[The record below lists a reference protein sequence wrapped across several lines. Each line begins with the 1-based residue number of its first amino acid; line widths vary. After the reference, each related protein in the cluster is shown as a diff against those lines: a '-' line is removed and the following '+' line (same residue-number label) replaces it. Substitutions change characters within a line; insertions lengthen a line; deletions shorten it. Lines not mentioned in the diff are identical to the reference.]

1 MTPDLPWLLDPARPG
16 DITSLLRKHG
26 WIAAD
31 DAVRTVGPA
40 GDGNMN
46 CTLRVVTGAERLILK
61 QGRPWV
67 ERYPEIPAPAD
78 RTLVE
83 AAFYACVSS
92 HEGVA
97 ARMPRLVGI
106 DHDARVL
113 VLDDCVG
120 MTDLTGVYE
129 GAPWRAAI
137 EEQLLEYLAAL
148 HRVPMADPADAP
160 WANAAMRTLNHEYI
174 FRLPLAS
181 NRDLHARLDSITPGL
196 GALAAGLSTDA
207 AFVAAVELLGECYL
221 HGPPR
226 ALLHGDFF
234 PGSWL
239 SDGASARVIDPE
251 FCFAGE
257 PAFDYGVMA
266 AHLILAG
273 NRAAA
278 GRAGAAATAAGYD
291 GGLAAGFAGVEVMRR
306 LIGVAQLPRL
316 ARGLADKAALL
327 HAARR
332 LVLGLEPLA
341 PS

>member
-1 MTPDLPWLLDPARPG
+1 VSLDAPWLLDPARPG
-16 DITSLLRKHG
+16 DITRFLRAHA
-26 WIAAD
+26 WIAAG
-31 DAVRTVGPA
+31 DAVRSAGPA

-46 CTLRVVTGAERLILK
+46 CTLRVVTGAGRLILK

-83 AAFYACVSS
+83 AAFYACVSA

-97 ARMPRLVGI
+97 GRMPRLVGI
-106 DHDARVL
+106 DHDQRVL

-129 GAPWRAAI
+129 AAPWPAAI
-137 EEQLLEYLAAL
+137 EAQLLEYLAAL
-148 HRVPMADPADAP
+148 HRVPVADPARAP
-160 WANAAMRTLNHEYI
+160 WANQAMRALNHEYI

-196 GALAAGLSTDA
+196 GALAAALSTEA
-207 AFVAAVELLGECYL
+207 ALVAAVESLGECYL

-266 AHLILAG
+266 AHLILG
-273 NRAAA
+273 GHWAAA
-278 GRAGAAATAAGYD
+278 RRTGAAADAAGHD
-291 GGLAAGFAGVEVMRR
+291 ARLAGAFAGVEVMRR

-316 ARGLADKAALL
+316 GRSLADKAALL
-327 HAARR
+327 QASRR

-341 PS
+341 GA

>member
-1 MTPDLPWLLDPARPG
+1 VSLDAPWLLDPARPG
-16 DITSLLRKHG
+16 DITRLLRAHG
-26 WIAAD
+26 WIAAG
-31 DAVRTVGPA
+31 DAVRSAGPA

-46 CTLRVVTGAERLILK
+46 CTLRVVTGAGRLILK

-83 AAFYACVSS
+83 AAFYACVSA

-97 ARMPRLVGI
+97 GRMPRLVGI
-106 DHDARVL
+106 DHDQRVL

-129 GAPWRAAI
+129 AAPW
-137 EEQLLEYLAAL
+137 
-148 HRVPMADPADAP
+148 P
-160 WANAAMRTLNHEYI
+160 
-174 FRLPLAS
+174 
-181 NRDLHARLDSITPGL
+181 
-196 GALAAGLSTDA
+196 
-207 AFVAAVELLGECYL
+207 AAVESLGECYL

-266 AHLILAG
+266 AHLILG
-273 NRAAA
+273 GHWAAA
-278 GRAGAAATAAGYD
+278 RRTGAAADAAGHD
-291 GGLAAGFAGVEVMRR
+291 ARLAGAFAGVEVMRR

-316 ARGLADKAALL
+316 GRSLADKAALL
-327 HAARR
+327 QASRR

-341 PS
+341 GA